1 MPRIPGVSRI
11 AGLFTVRRLVLAVVG
26 LLVIAGV
33 AAALRPDTLEV
44 ETALVRRG
52 PLQVTVDADG
62 RTRVRDRYVV
72 AAPVSGRLERV
83 PLAEGDVVRAG
94 DVIARIAPAPFDE
107 PSARQARARLD
118 GARAL
123 AVQAEARVRL
133 ADAALGQA
141 RRDAGRT
148 RRLLD
153 AGALAPRALEEAELA
168 ARARADEYAAARAQA
183 TAARADVDAATA
195 ALLYAGGD
203 AGDAGGPARGVV
215 TVRAPSAGRVLRLA
229 ERSERAVAPGA
240 PIAEIGDTRR
250 LEVVVDVLSSDAA
263 RVRPGMAVRLEGWGT
278 GEQAAVPGRVR
289 RVESAATTRVS
300 ALGVEEQRV
309 DVLVDVVDPPA
320 SLGDGYRMDARIVVW
335 EQGDVLTVPASALVR
350 AGTGWAAYV
359 VESGRARLRE
369 VRVGQMGSAAAQV
382 AGGLREGAQVIA
394 FPSDRV
400 REGTRVVAR

>member
-26 LLVIAGV
+26 VLVIAGV

-62 RTRVRDRYVV
+62 QTRVRDRYVV

-94 DVIARIAPAPFDE
+94 DVVARIAPAPFDE

-123 AVQAEARVRL
+123 AVQAAARVRL

-195 ALLYAGGD
+195 ALLYAG
-203 AGDAGGPARGVV
+203 GDAGGPARGVV

-394 FPSDRV
+394 FPSDKV